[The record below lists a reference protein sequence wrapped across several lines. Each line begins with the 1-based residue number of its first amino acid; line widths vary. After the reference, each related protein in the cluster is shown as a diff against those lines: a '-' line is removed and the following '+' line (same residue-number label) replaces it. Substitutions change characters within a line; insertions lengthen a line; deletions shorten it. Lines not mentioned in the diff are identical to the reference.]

1 MTLNEVY
8 NKQQETA
15 TQLYTSFDSRFD
27 TVFAN
32 IISLATA
39 RLGAIS
45 IDDVLQYELVWQQI
59 LDEAGYYELVS
70 DYINV
75 SFDDVYIDTLKAFD
89 VVGLSTAFTEAD
101 LTKINIL
108 KSMHQEF
115 FVKLG
120 DDIGLTVK
128 KQLYNYSVAGASI
141 DQMAVNIKRDI
152 QDTGLAKYSKT
163 YARTSITNYQQ
174 EVINVRGADEDGV
187 WVYVG
192 VSDGKTRPFCSR
204 LLRANEYYTTSQKN
218 RLERDEDREF
228 NCRHRFYLVS
238 KEWADRENYK
248 KA

>member
-204 LLRANEYYTTSQKN
+204 LLRANEYYTTGQKN